1 MRLRVYGPFDER
13 LPHEGAARRSLWA
26 NKADC
31 GFMPFDDPEVQLAE
45 LFELLINVK
54 FDVIPGPR
62 TREDAT
68 DGSGLRVDFVYENAS
83 ASPIALEATGM
94 ALGELQASH
103 STETHWSKA
112 IDQVVKSEQLGSWIV
127 HFSAASKVDALQH
140 AVIES
145 LRSRTGDAYYD
156 SEGRFVLLRNEA
168 GTEDGIHFF
177 GSTQTERVSGFS
189 RELLVT
195 AVANAGKLRA
205 ARPRSTHLI
214 VLVGRNR
221 SRDPSLTLVP
231 PSSEMVPPLSAID
244 YIWVTFHTDREG
256 LGGAQPW
263 LWWARPGDKG
273 WETQIGPL

>member
-1 MRLRVYGPFDER
+1 MRFGVYDSFDER
-13 LPHEGAARRSLWA
+13 LPHIGAARRSVWG
-26 NKADC
+26 NKANC

-54 FDVIPGPR
+54 FGVIPGPR

-68 DGSGLRVDFVYENAS
+68 DGAGLRVDFVYDHAS

-94 ALGELQASH
+94 SLGELQASH
-103 STETHWSKA
+103 PSETHWSRS
-112 IDQVVKSEQLGSWIV
+112 IDEAVKSEQLGSWIV
-127 HFSAASKVDALQH
+127 HFSATSKVDALQH
-140 AVIES
+140 PVIES
-145 LRSRTGDAYYD
+145 LRSRRGDAYYD

-177 GSTQTERVSGFS
+177 GSTQPERVSGFS

-195 AVANAGKLRA
+195 TVSNAGKLRA

-231 PSSEMVPPLSAID
+231 PSSEIVPPLSAID
-244 YIWVTFHTDREG
+244 YIWVTFHNDREG
-256 LGGAQPW
+256 LEGAQPW
-263 LWWARPGDKG
+263 LWWARPGDKR